1 MKSIE
6 YWNKQ
11 KRHLMRVLR
20 YARIIHSEKG
30 IETYSNAVNRCDVK
44 IGIISAMRR
53 MVGVVILLACLII
66 TGCNIVRETMH
77 LGGAACQDVGWLLE
91 KGADNIQTQEK

>member
-20 YARIIHSEKG
+20 YAHIINSKES
-30 IETYSNAVNRCDVK
+30 IETYSKAVNRCDVK
-44 IGIISAMRR
+44 IGVIAAMRR

-66 TGCNIVRETMH
+66 AGCQTARETMH

>member
-1 MKSIE
+1 MKTIE
-6 YWNKQ
+6 YWNEK

-20 YARIIHSEKG
+20 YARAVNSKKG

-44 IGIISAMRR
+44 IGVISAMQK

-66 TGCNIVRETMH
+66 AGCQTFK
-77 LGGAACQDVGWLLE
+77 GAMGDSAWLLQ

>member
-1 MKSIE
+1 MKTIE

-30 IETYSNAVNRCDVK
+30 IEIYSKAVNKCDVK
-44 IGIISAMRR
+44 IGFIATMQR
-53 MVGVVILLACLII
+53 MFGVVILLTCLII
-66 TGCNIVRETMH
+66 AGCQTF
-77 LGGAACQDVGWLLE
+77 
-91 KGADNIQTQEK
+91 KGATGDGAWILQKLSDNIQTQEK

>member
-20 YARIIHSEKG
+20 YARMVHSTKG

-44 IGIISAMRR
+44 IGVISAMRR

-66 TGCNIVRETMH
+66 AGCQTAKGIM
-77 LGGAACQDVGWLLE
+77 GDGAWLLE
-91 KGADNIQTQEK
+91 KGAENITTEK